1 MKYNLAAVKFG
12 KETAQKNKNRHMTGV
27 YHLVQQIFPDKITA
41 DFQQM
46 PQHYQKNQNKFH
58 IIISISARFSCSLH
72 YLIHL
77 SIIFCGIIARN
88 SANSKEES

>member
-12 KETAQKNKNRHMTGV
+12 EEAAQKNKNRHMTGV

-46 PQHYQKNQNKFH
+46 P
-58 IIISISARFSCSLH
+58 
-72 YLIHL
+72 
-77 SIIFCGIIARN
+77 
-88 SANSKEES
+88 